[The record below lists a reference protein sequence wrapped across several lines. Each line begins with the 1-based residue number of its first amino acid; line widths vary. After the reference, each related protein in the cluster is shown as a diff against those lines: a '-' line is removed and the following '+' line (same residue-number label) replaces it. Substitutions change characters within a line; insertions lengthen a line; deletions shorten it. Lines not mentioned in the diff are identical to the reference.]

1 MNNDQSIKE
10 TLDVI
15 RRALE
20 DENSEE
26 IKTNILLLNK
36 QVNDDGTVKNVENN
50 YIDTQNVNKILEEKI
65 NNIFERKIDDWL
77 KKNLNNYI
85 KKHIKNKKY
94 EFFKIF

>member
-85 KKHIKNKKY
+85 KKHIKNK
-94 EFFKIF
+94 

>member
-20 DENSEE
+20 DENSPE
-26 IKTNILLLNK
+26 IKNNILLLNK

-85 KKHIKNKKY
+85 KKHIKNK
-94 EFFKIF
+94 